1 AEISA
6 PFAGRSY
13 LIRAGHRRAQHCP
26 RVASPPPSP
35 APRARQLRGGPTQ
48 LTAEPPAQPAPLGRA
63 GSERIPGPAPPGPS
77 SASSA
82 EAGTLRCP
90 GPELTQGRAPPE
102 PNCAWAAPD
111 ALRRFNCFAPSD
123 LRVWGR
129 IQPGPISAPARL
141 HATATLRQLN
151 AAPSRGRPNG
161 EGNPQVA
168 SGPCARSAASR
179 RG

>member
-1 AEISA
+1 MAEISA

-102 PNCAWAAPD
+102 PNCAWAASG
-111 ALRRFNCFAPSD
+111 A
-123 LRVWGR
+123 
-129 IQPGPISAPARL
+129 Q
-141 HATATLRQLN
+141 LRQGS
-151 AAPSRGRPNG
+151 ARGRPRP
-161 EGNPQVA
+161 ECTPQGLGVA
-168 SGPCARSAASR
+168 IVLSRAFSPSFGPR
-179 RG
+179 